1 MKKDMRTKENDKEE
15 EIINNKKKNANRKK
29 MGQKTN

>member
-29 MGQKTN
+29 MG